1 MEGAAV
7 TGAPVVSLA
16 VGAKLGSAD
25 GLRLGRADVADS
37 VGASVGV
44 AELGAA
50 VGDRVVAAA
59 VGESEGGADVGSSV
73 LGCAVVEA
81 SVGSA
86 VVAPDVGA
94 SVLVLGAS
102 VGACVGAVVAGA
114 FAVPPSPD
122 VDAGAGA
129 SPSCVKEAAAP
140 ALRRLAFETLFAS
153 LSFCLASS
161 FVSFL
166 P

>member
-1 MEGAAV
+1 M

-129 SPSCVKEAAAP
+129 GAGASPSCVKEAAAP

-161 FVSFL
+161 FGSFL